1 VLHSVAQ
8 HGERVLKPN
17 WVCTTCGMWSSRKS
31 SVKRHIHNLHMGQS
45 TMVKYI
51 DYLTGR
57 QSGLYVPASSPDIGS
72 SYQDHIA
79 DICTEEMWREKARIT
94 ARKMYE

>member
-1 VLHSVAQ
+1 
-8 HGERVLKPN
+8 
-17 WVCTTCGMWSSRKS
+17 
-31 SVKRHIHNLHMGQS
+31 
-45 TMVKYI
+45 MVKYI